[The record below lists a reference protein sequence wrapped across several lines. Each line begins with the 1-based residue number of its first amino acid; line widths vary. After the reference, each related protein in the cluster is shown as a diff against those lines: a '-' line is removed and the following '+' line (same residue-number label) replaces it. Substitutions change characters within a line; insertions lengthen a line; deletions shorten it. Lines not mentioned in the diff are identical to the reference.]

1 MTNPTLEQLLEQT
14 ASELCRTLRP
24 DLCTGLSDDTAEFM
38 RLRET
43 VIPSLRTLLSAC
55 HAGPL
60 KGVGAQS
67 TIDKT

>member
-1 MTNPTLEQLLEQT
+1 MSTTIEQLAREC
-14 ASELCRTLRP
+14 SEEAARHLYPDGSNIAALIYHANLR
-24 DLCTGLSDDTAEFM
+24 F
-38 RLRET
+38 
-43 VIPSLRTLLSAC
+43 LSAC